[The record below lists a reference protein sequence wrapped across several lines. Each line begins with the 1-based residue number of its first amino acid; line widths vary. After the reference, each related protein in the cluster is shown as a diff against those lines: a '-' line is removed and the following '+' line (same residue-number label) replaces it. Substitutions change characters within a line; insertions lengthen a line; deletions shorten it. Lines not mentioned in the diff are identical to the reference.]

1 MLNLENAA
9 LAGKK
14 VIVRVD
20 LNVPILHGKVTDT
33 ERIERILP
41 TIHYLRSR
49 NSKVILM
56 SHFGRPKGSFNLDMS
71 LAPIVDKLQEFLPNI
86 TVKFA
91 VDCRGQKAQDAVSGL
106 QVGEVLML
114 ENLRFYKEEAENDV
128 EFSKELASYADLY
141 INDSFSCSHRSHSS
155 IDGITKFLPSYPGL
169 LLTEEI
175 STLEKY
181 LTNPKK
187 PMISIVGGSKV
198 STKIILLKHL
208 AVCSHA
214 IVIGGAMANTFLK
227 AQNIDVKK
235 SLVEDD
241 FLDVAK
247 EILIIAQQNN
257 CEIILPED
265 VVVAKNITDSF
276 DVKVVSVNAVPDDY
290 MILDIGPQAVGYI
303 ASKLADS
310 KTVLWNGPLGAFE
323 FRPFNIG
330 SESIARH
337 ISLLTSQGKMISIAG
352 GGDVVASVKGSGLK
366 NTFTYIST
374 AGGAFLAWLEG
385 KDLPGIRAL
394 KEAN

>member
-155 IDGITKFLPSYPGL
+155 IEGITKFLPSYPGL